1 MDAERLRRDGR
12 RLLEAMADYWARIED
27 YPVRAR
33 VRPGEI
39 LARLPEA
46 APETPEDLDAVL
58 RDVETV
64 ILPGLT
70 HWQHPRFLAFF
81 PANTSTP
88 AVLGEMLAAA
98 LAVNG
103 LIWEGSPAATEL
115 EMRMLEWLRRAIGLP
130 GDFRG
135 VIQTTASEA
144 TLTALLVA
152 RERAT
157 GLRARDEGLAG
168 LPPMAVYA
176 SAEAHSSVEKD
187 VGIAGFGRRHLRRI
201 PTDDAFA
208 MRPEALE
215 AAIREDLARGIRP
228 CAVVATLG
236 TTGVGACDPLRP
248 IGEIARRHGL
258 FLHVDAAWAGSA
270 LLLPE
275 WRHLL
280 DGIEYVDSFVFNPHK
295 WLMTNFDC
303 SAHFVRDA
311 DELVRTFEILP
322 AYLHTR
328 ERGRVVDY
336 RDWGIPLGRR
346 FRALK
351 LWFVLRLYGL
361 EGLRAILRRHIDLA
375 GELAGWIE
383 AEPDFRLVTGPNLA
397 LVTFRFEPPGLAGE
411 ALEDLNRRLPQ
422 AVNDDGRTYVT
433 PTVVRG
439 RAVTRIC
446 VGQTRTERHH
456 LREAWRAIVEVARGL
471 VSPIDRRSPG

>member
-1 MDAERLRRDGR
+1 MRLGEEPPVELETFRRR
-12 RLLEAMADYWARIED
+12 AHELVELMVDYWARVEAL
-27 YPVRAR
+27 PVRAQ
-33 VRPGEI
+33 VRPGEVA
-39 LARLPEA
+39 ARLPKS
-46 APETPEDLDAVL
+46 APEEPEAFEALL
-58 RDVETV
+58 EDVERI

-81 PANTSTP
+81 PANASPP
-88 AVLGEMLAAA
+88 AILGEMLAAA
-98 LAVNG
+98 FAVNG

-115 EMRMLEWLRRAIGLP
+115 EQVVLDWLRQAIGLP
-130 GDFRG
+130 EGFRG

-157 GLRARDEGLAG
+157 GLRARDQGLSG

-176 SAEAHSSVEKD
+176 SEEAHSSVEKD
-187 VGIAGFGRRHLRRI
+187 AGIAGFGRRMLRRI
-201 PTDDAFA
+201 PTDERLA

-215 AAIREDLARGIRP
+215 TAIRKDLARGIRP
-228 CAVVATLG
+228 TAVVATLG
-236 TTGVGACDPLRP
+236 TTGTGACDPLAP
-248 IGEIARRHGL
+248 IGAICRRHDL

-270 LLLPE
+270 LILPE

-280 DGIEYVDSFVFNPHK
+280 AGVEQVDSFVFNPHK

-328 ERGRVVDY
+328 DRGRVVDY

-361 EGLRAILRRHIDLA
+361 EGLRAILRRHIALA
-375 GELAGWIE
+375 RELAGWIE
-383 AEPDFRLVTGPNLA
+383 AEPDFRLITGPELA
-397 LVTFRFEPPGLAGE
+397 LLTFRFEPAGLDE
-411 ALEDLNRRLPQ
+411 AARDALNRRLVQ
-422 AVNDDGRTYVT
+422 AINDDGRTYVT

-439 RAVTRIC
+439 RPVIRLC
-446 VGQTRTERHH
+446 VGVLRTERRH
-456 LREAWRAIVEVARGL
+456 LEEAWRAIVELARGL
-471 VSPIDRRSPG
+471 V